1 MNMPAPKL
9 FTSLPDASNLRIGS
23 RLDPSQAKGSP
34 GLYCVGGANAPQRS
48 ATHTL
53 VPSGSI
59 STPEVEPQVRPSGNL
74 AQSSIE
80 RYGLGAEFVAAPDWA
95 KDRFPIPSTKVMPIP
110 SMTRTWSRHDMM
122 VLSCMAL
129 SRLMRAFR
137 SYWQVCNQVPSILTA
152 VGSDVAIAQRPTPP
166 K

>member
-9 FTSLPDASNLRIGS
+9 FTSLPDSSNLRIGS

-34 GLYCVGGANAPQRS
+34 GFYCVGGANVPQRS

-74 AQSSIE
+74 AQLSIV
-80 RYGLGAEFVAAPDWA
+80 RYGLGAEFVGVPVSAIAP
-95 KDRFPIPSTKVMPIP
+95 PIASTATKPSPST
-110 SMTRTWSRHDMM
+110 RR
-122 VLSCMAL
+122 
-129 SRLMRAFR
+129 RRA
-137 SYWQVCNQVPSILTA
+137 
-152 VGSDVAIAQRPTPP
+152 
-166 K
+166 